1 MTRGVRYLA
10 FLGSTLA
17 IACLVQPAMAQKA
30 GGIFKIYHRDSPP
43 SMSIHEEATNS
54 TVIPIM
60 SVMNNL
66 VIFDQSK
73 PVNSLDTIVPDLGE
87 SWSWSEDGTKLTF
100 KLREGVKWHDGKP
113 FTSADVKCTWDML
126 QGKSEQTLRKNP
138 RRVWYHNLN
147 EVTTNGDHEV
157 TFNLGRRQPAFLALL
172 ASGYSP
178 VYPCHVTPAE
188 MRTKPIGTGPFKFA
202 QFRQNEYIK
211 LTKNEDY
218 WDKGKPYLDG
228 IEYNIIRNRS
238 TRMLAFI
245 AGDFD
250 MTYPVDI
257 SIPML
262 KDVKAQ
268 APNAICELRSTNVN
282 RNLIVNREQAPFDDE
297 RVRRAMM
304 LALDRQAF
312 VDILSEGQDDIGGIM
327 LPPPDGVWGMP
338 EDVLK
343 TVVGYGP
350 EIEKNRE
357 EARKLMKEAGYGPD
371 KRLPVKVSTRNIA
384 IYRDPAVIL
393 IDQLGEVFIDGELEV
408 VETSLWHAKVARK
421 DYSVGMNL
429 TGIGVDDPDVTFYE
443 NFACESERNYTK
455 YCNPELEKKFDEQSM
470 ESDIEKR
477 KQLVWEIDKK
487 LQEDAARPVIFHA
500 KAATCWQPYVKNLT
514 TMANSS
520 YNGFRYENVWL
531 DK

>member
-1 MTRGVRYLA
+1 MMRGAISVGAVLA
-10 FLGSTLA
+10 ALA
-17 IACLVQPAMAQKA
+17 VVAAYQPVAAQKS

-54 TVIPIM
+54 TVMPMM

-66 VIFDQSK
+66 VIFDQLK
-73 PVNSLDTIVPDLGE
+73 PVATLDTIVPDLGE
-87 SWSWSEDGTKLTF
+87 RWSWSDDSTKLTF

-113 FTSADVKCTWDML
+113 FSSADVKCTWDML
-126 QGKSEQTLRKNP
+126 QGKGDGTLRKNP
-138 RRVWYHNLN
+138 RKIWYSNLE

-157 TFNLGRRQPAFLALL
+157 TFNLKRPQPSFIALL

-188 MRTKPIGTGPFKFA
+188 MRTHPIGTGPFKFVE
-202 QFRQNEYIK
+202 FKQNEYIK

-218 WDKGKPYLDG
+218 WDEGKPYMDG
-228 IEYNIIRNRS
+228 IEFTIIRNRS
-238 TRMLAFI
+238 TRVLAFI

-250 MTYPVDI
+250 MTYSTDI
-257 SIPML
+257 TIPLL
-262 KDVKAQ
+262 KDVKSQ
-268 APNAICELRSTNVN
+268 APNAICEVRPTNVS
-282 RNLIVNREQAPFDDE
+282 RNLIVNRDKAPFDDPKI
-297 RVRRAMM
+297 RRAMM

-312 VDILSEGQDDIGGIM
+312 IDILSEGNDDIGGAM
-327 LPPPDGVWGMP
+327 LPPPEGLWGMP
-338 EDVLK
+338 PEVLQ

-350 EIEKNRE
+350 DVQANRE
-357 EARKLMKEAGYGPD
+357 EARKLMRELGYGPD
-371 KRLPVKVSTRNIA
+371 KRLPVTVSTRNIE

-393 IDQLGEVFIDGELEV
+393 IDQLNDIYIDGELEV

-429 TGIGVDDPDVTFYE
+429 TGVGVDDPDVNFYE
-443 NFACESERNYTK
+443 NFACNSERNYTQ

-470 ESDIEKR
+470 EMDIEKR
-477 KQLVWEIDKK
+477 KKMVWEIDKQ
-487 LQEDAARPVIFHA
+487 LQEDGARPVMFHA
-500 KAATCWQPYVKNLT
+500 RSATCFHPWVKNLT

-531 DK
+531 DR